1 MNGRNSPQTP
11 VGRRWSGD
19 PLARVA
25 DAVREAAP
33 LARPEVVRSEGQA
46 EGVRMR
52 VAPDQYLLLQIVDGQ
67 WMCRDVY
74 VDADTG
80 APDTSPAAQD
90 LMRESHR
97 PLPVSEPGDLSEVA
111 DRFLGRAIAGWRV
124 TAKHR
129 FSSERERQFAAEA
142 LSQLSSPVRD
152 PKPSKKPSPWRRQH

>member
-1 MNGRNSPQTP
+1 MDGRHSPRTP
-11 VGRRWSGD
+11 ASHGRSGD

-33 LARPEVVRSEGQA
+33 QARLEVLRSEGPA
-46 EGVRMR
+46 EGVRLR
-52 VAPDQYLLLQIVDGQ
+52 VAPDQYLLLQLVDGQ

-74 VDADTG
+74 VDAGTG
-80 APDTSPAAQD
+80 APDTSPAAQH

-124 TAKHR
+124 TARHK
-129 FSSERERQFAAEA
+129 FSSERQRQFAAEA

-152 PKPSKKPSPWRRQH
+152 RRPSKKPPH